1 MMPPQIDGTVESISS
16 GNHPTVTLKD
26 VTIVDTNRKMMH
38 KSTKTLPLPPGHFV
52 SKDHWQSDGDT
63 LDLFIGE
70 GFSMDPTTGEMMGG
84 GTGDQGF
91 AGVVQSIDSHEMVVK
106 KVLYGSNG
114 NHEMKMIDQKVS
126 IRFAP
131 YTRVFQNGM
140 GNAQPPA
147 SIHVGDGVLFVL
159 IGPPNEY
166 IAAQITDFRSPKDAG
181 WDMQ

>member
-1 MMPPQIDGTVESISS
+1 M
-16 GNHPTVTLKD
+16 TLKD
-26 VTIVDTNRKMMH
+26 VTIVDANRKMTH

-84 GTGDQGF
+84 GTGDPGF
-91 AGVVQSIDSHEMVVK
+91 AGVVESIDLHEMVVK
-106 KVLYGSNG
+106 KVLYGSDG
-114 NHEMKMIDQKVS
+114 NQAMKMTEQRVS

-140 GNAQPPA
+140 GNAQSPA
-147 SIHVGDGVLFVL
+147 SIHVGDATLFVL
-159 IGPPNEY
+159 IGPADEY
-166 IAAQITDFRSPKDAG
+166 IAAHITDFRSPKDAG